1 MYSDTQKY
9 SPIPLNTVTEIKE
22 LKLLLSIRDIGVLM
36 RAVDS
41 LGRTKEEGKKLKVR
55 KLDL

>member
-22 LKLLLSIRDIGVLM
+22 LKLLLSIRDIVLM

-41 LGRTKEEGKKLKVR
+41 LERTKEEGKKLKVR